1 MSERK
6 SQADR
11 VLARLERGPAS
22 SWELGPELG
31 VLRLS
36 ARIMELREL
45 GHRIEWTETWD
56 KGRRIVTYTLKG
68 QYEMFNPHWMSEPM
82 DSYDRE
88 DA

>member
-45 GHRIEWTETWD
+45 GHQIEWTERWD
-56 KGRRIVTYTLKG
+56 KGRRIVTYRLVGQAKLKL
-68 QYEMFNPHWMSEPM
+68 
-82 DSYDRE
+82 E
-88 DA
+88 DVA